1 MLIAREKHTH
11 HSFYFI
17 KMLKNIADDIVSIIR
32 TQDLLIIIARKLALR
47 SIQIQRT
54 LIIIKRFLSNTSLNA
69 LYSKYKQFSLR
80 YIHNSLNLKNRIAT
94 FIRKKKLLAYLKK
107 SDVTDMYLT
116 YTEFMF
122 S

>member
-1 MLIAREKHTH
+1 MLIAREEHTH
-11 HSFYFI
+11 HSLYLI
-17 KMLKNIADDIVSIIR
+17 KMFKNIADDVVNMIR

-54 LIIIKRFLSNTSLNA
+54 LIIIKRFFSNTSLNA
-69 LYSKYKQFSLR
+69 LYNKYKQFSLR
-80 YIHNSLNLKNRIAT
+80 YIHSSLNLKNRIAT
-94 FIRKKKLLAYLKK
+94 FIRKKKLLAYLKE